1 MSKSSLR
8 RADLVFSYILMAIS
22 VYVIIESVV
31 IFFNPFAREWEKIK
45 PETIKD
51 TIEKWYESPAL
62 MPFLLGF
69 ILLFLAFRLRGVAL
83 KAGAKFDFL
92 SVSKIKTFVNL
103 RETKVAT
110 FVIVAFFVYVLVFI
124 PLCREYLNFF
134 VMFQGFPFLVATFL
148 FLALQMVVFNK
159 KNLKVILMSLLVA
172 AIFAGAI
179 TYGFGTLALIPL
191 P

>member
-1 MSKSSLR
+1 MNKSSLR

-22 VYVIIESVV
+22 VYVIIESVN
-31 IFFNPFAREWEKIK
+31 IFFNPFGREWEKIK

-69 ILLFLAFRLRGVAL
+69 IMLFLAFRLRGIAL
-83 KAGAKFDFL
+83 KDGAKFDFI
-92 SVSKIKTFVNL
+92 SVKNLKTFIFL
-103 RETKVAT
+103 KETRVA
-110 FVIVAFFVYVLVFI
+110 AFIIAAFSLYVFVFI
-124 PLCREYLNFF
+124 PVCRAYLNFF
-134 VMFQGFPFLVATFL
+134 VMFQGFPFLIATFL

-159 KNLKVILMSLLVA
+159 KDLKGILMSLLVA
-172 AIFAGAI
+172 AVFASAI
-179 TYGFGTLALIPL
+179 TYGFGSLALIPL

>member
-22 VYVIIESVV
+22 VYVIIESVN
-31 IFFNPFAREWEKIK
+31 IFFNPFGRDWEDIK
-45 PETIKD
+45 PETLKD

-69 ILLFLAFRLRGVAL
+69 IILFLAFRLRAVAL
-83 KAGAKFDFL
+83 KDGAKFDFI
-92 SVSKIKTFVNL
+92 SVSNIKAFIFMK
-103 RETKVAT
+103 ETRIAA
-110 FVIVAFFVYVLVFI
+110 FVIGAFCLYVLVFI

-134 VMFQGFPFLVATFL
+134 VMFQGFPFLIATFL

-159 KNLKVILMSLLVA
+159 KNLKGILMSLLVA